1 MIIIPSLDI
10 QNGKSRYA
18 FEGTYDPLVIV
29 RTLKQK
35 GFHHFMLTD
44 LDGVFSGEF
53 VNYDLVQQLKQEE
66 VYLYVGGGIRSSAIA
81 QKIVEAGADQMVIG
95 TIAIKDQELLMDLI
109 NDYREQLS
117 VAIDTYDNSVFIE
130 GWVEDSD
137 VDIDEFISSMSLLG
151 VRHLI
156 HTEINNHNNVLICA
170 NDVMKALAIQ
180 HDISITPSIDITEP
194 ASIKDLIDCGCQE
207 IMIGGYI
214 DRLDLDHYKV
224 YHV

>member
-18 FEGTYDPLVIV
+18 FEGENDPVVIV
-29 RTLKQK
+29 KSLKQK

-53 VNYDLVQQLKQEE
+53 VNYDLIRQLKQED
-66 VYLYVGGGIRSSAIA
+66 VYLYVGGGIRSSVIA
-81 QKIVEAGADQMVIG
+81 KKIIETGADQMIIG
-95 TIAIKDQELLMDLI
+95 TIAIKDQELLMDLL
-109 NDYREQLS
+109 NDYKDQLS
-117 VAIDTYDNSVFIE
+117 VAVDTYDNSVFIE

-156 HTEINNHNNVLICA
+156 HTEINNHDNVQICS
-170 NDVMKALAIQ
+170 NEVMKALSIEY
-180 HDISITPSIDITEP
+180 DISITPSIDITEA
-194 ASIKDLIDCGCQE
+194 ASIKDLIDCGCEE
-207 IMIGGYI
+207 IMIGGSI
-214 DRLDLDHYKV
+214 DQLDLDHYKAYRV
-224 YHV
+224 